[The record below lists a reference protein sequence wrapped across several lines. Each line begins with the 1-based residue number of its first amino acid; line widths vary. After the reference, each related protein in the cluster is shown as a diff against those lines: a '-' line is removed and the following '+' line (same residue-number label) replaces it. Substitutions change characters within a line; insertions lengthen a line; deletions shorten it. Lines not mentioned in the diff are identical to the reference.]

1 MTARERL
8 GAYAR
13 LTRLPAG
20 LTVPGDLLAGA
31 AAGGTPIGT
40 RLLGPVA
47 SSLCLYWGGMA
58 LNDYV
63 DREVDARERP
73 DRPVPSG
80 AISPTAALTTATALT
95 AAGLGLTALAEGRR
109 GLCTAVPLTVAIW
122 TYDLLA
128 KGHPTAGPLV
138 MATTRALDVLRGAGP
153 GRLTTALPTALLSA
167 VHTAAVT
174 TLSRHEAAPGTGTP
188 ADAGEGP
195 GRARSPRVPRTPH
208 GSRTRG
214 DGLAGAGG
222 TGAVVPAGGRIGA
235 GDRAESP
242 DGAPEPALAEQPAG
256 PAAFTSPDP
265 SPGPGPGDASRRPA
279 RDAVLGSLGATA
291 AVTLGI
297 GLTAKDAGRP
307 DRIVAGGL
315 ALGFLAAA
323 GAAPLAALRK
333 PTPYRVRRAVAAGIQ
348 AMVPLQSAL
357 AAAAGR
363 SGAGLVLLAAYPPAR
378 RLSRKVSPT

>member
-1 MTARERL
+1 MTARRRI

-20 LTVPGDLLAGA
+20 LTVPGDILAGA
-31 AAGGTPIGT
+31 AAGGKPVGP

-80 AISPTAALTTATALT
+80 AVSPAAALTTATALT
-95 AAGLGLTALAEGRR
+95 AAGLGLTALTEGRR
-109 GLCTAVPLTVAIW
+109 GLCTAVPLMAAIW
-122 TYDLLA
+122 TYDVLA
-128 KGHPTAGPLV
+128 KESPTAGPLV
-138 MATTRALDVLRGAGP
+138 MAAARALDVLRGAGP
-153 GRLTTALPTALLSA
+153 GRLTTALPTALLSGL
-167 VHTAAVT
+167 HTAAVT
-174 TLSRHEAAPGTGTP
+174 TLSRHEAVSGTC
-188 ADAGEGP
+188 AGEGTGGQQ
-195 GRARSPRVPRTPH
+195 GRHGPVVPN
-208 GSRTRG
+208 GSRTRRNG
-214 DGLAGAGG
+214 FARAGA
-222 TGAVVPAGGRIGA
+222 TGAVAACAGGAAVEGRLERPVGATARI
-235 GDRAESP
+235 
-242 DGAPEPALAEQPAG
+242 
-256 PAAFTSPDP
+256 
-265 SPGPGPGDASRRPA
+265 GPGPDPGTDDVSRRPA
-279 RDAVLGSLGATA
+279 RDAALRSLGATA
-291 AVTLGI
+291 AVTAGI
-297 GLTAKDAGRP
+297 GLAAKGAGRR

-333 PTPYRVRRAVAAGIQ
+333 PTPYRVRRAVAAGIH

-363 SGAGLVLLAAYPPAR
+363 SGAGLALLAAYPPAR
-378 RLSRKVSPT
+378 SLSRKVSPT

>member
-1 MTARERL
+1 MTARRRL

-20 LTVPGDLLAGA
+20 LTVPGDIVAGA
-31 AAGGTPIGT
+31 AAGGTPIGP

-63 DREVDARERP
+63 DREVDASERP

-80 AISPTAALTTATALT
+80 AVSPVAALTTAAALT

-122 TYDLLA
+122 TYDVLA
-128 KGHPTAGPLV
+128 KESPTAGPLV
-138 MATTRALDVLRGAGP
+138 MAAARALDVLRGAGP
-153 GRLTTALPTALLSA
+153 GRLTTALPTALLSGL
-167 VHTAAVT
+167 HTAAVT
-174 TLSRHEAAPGTGTP
+174 TLSRHEAVAGTC
-188 ADAGEGP
+188 AGEGVSSRQ
-195 GRARSPRVPRTPH
+195 GPRGPDAPH

-214 DGLAGAGG
+214 NGFAGA
-222 TGAVVPAGGRIGA
+222 
-235 GDRAESP
+235 
-242 DGAPEPALAEQPAG
+242 
-256 PAAFTSPDP
+256 
-265 SPGPGPGDASRRPA
+265 
-279 RDAVLGSLGATA
+279 GATA
-291 AVTLGI
+291 AVEAGGIAVRDGLDGATARDAESLAGQPDGGTAFIGPDPVPGRDDVPGRRARGAALRSLGASAAVTVGI
-297 GLTAKDAGRP
+297 GLAAKDAGRR
-307 DRIVAGGL
+307 DRIVAGAL
-315 ALGFLAAA
+315 ALGFLSAA

-333 PTPYRVRRAVAAGIQ
+333 PTPYRVRRAVAEGIQ

-357 AAAAGR
+357 SAAAGR
-363 SGAGLVLLAAYPPAR
+363 SGAGLALLAAYPPAR